1 MRGAILAGGFGSRLF
16 PTTKS
21 VNKHLI
27 PVYDKPMI
35 YYPLTTLILAG
46 AIDICI
52 VSTAQGVEGIKDLLG
67 DGAEFGVSLNYKIQE
82 QPRGITDGIKVAL
95 SSFKNYE
102 PMLVILGDNIYYG
115 PGLGRAISEA
125 VNPSVTTIWTQQVSN
140 PEEFGII
147 NIDLQGNVTSIREKP
162 LKPESNLAITGLYYL
177 SNDLP
182 ELIDNIPPSA
192 RGEIEITSLLEKF
205 HDKNTLNVKL
215 LGRGIY
221 WTDAGTVENLSNASQ
236 FIKLVQTRQGNLI
249 GSPHEA
255 AFQAGLI
262 SKSEL
267 NAIIEKMP
275 ASDYRNSLETYF
287 SFSV

>member
-46 AIDICI
+46 AKDICI
-52 VSTAQGVEGIKDLLG
+52 VSSFQGVSGINDLLG
-67 DGAEFGVSLNYKIQE
+67 DGTEFGIKLNYKVQD
-82 QPRGITDGIKVAL
+82 QPRGITDAIKLAL
-95 SSFKNYE
+95 SSFQDYE
-102 PMLVILGDNIYYG
+102 PILVILGDNIFYG
-115 PGLGRAISEA
+115 PGLGRAISDA
-125 VNPSVTTIWTQQVSN
+125 MDPPNSTIWTQQVSN

-147 NIDLQGNVTSIREKP
+147 NIDSQGKIASIREKP
-162 LKPESNLAITGLYYL
+162 IEPESNMAITGLYYL
-177 SNDLP
+177 SNALP
-182 ELIDNIPPSA
+182 ELIENIAPSA

-205 HDKNTLNVKL
+205 HHRNTLNVKS

-221 WTDAGTVENLSNASQ
+221 WTDAGTVENLLNASQ
-236 FIKLVQTRQGNLI
+236 FINVVQKRQGNLI

-255 AFQAGLI
+255 ACQIGLI

-267 NAIIEKMP
+267 FSKIQKMP
-275 ASDYRNSLETYF
+275 TSDYRTSLETYF

>member
-46 AIDICI
+46 AKDICI
-52 VSTAQGVEGIKDLLG
+52 ISTSQGIEGIRDLLG
-67 DGAEFGVSLNYKIQE
+67 DGSEFGIKLNYKVQE
-82 QPRGITDGIKVAL
+82 QPRGITD
-95 SSFKNYE
+95 
-102 PMLVILGDNIYYG
+102 VILGDNIYYG

-125 VNPSVTTIWTQQVSN
+125 VNPSSTTIWTQQVSN

-147 NIDLQGNVTSIREKP
+147 TIDSEGNVTSIREKP

-182 ELIDNIPPSA
+182 ELIENIPPSA

-205 HDKNTLNVKL
+205 HDKKTLNVKL

-255 AFQAGLI
+255 AFQTGLI

-267 NAIIEKMP
+267 ISIIEKMP
-275 ASDYRNSLETYF
+275 TSDYRNSLETYF
-287 SFSV
+287 SFSA

>member
-1 MRGAILAGGFGSRLF
+1 MRGAILAGGFGNRLF

-46 AIDICI
+46 AKDICI
-52 VSTAQGVEGIKDLLG
+52 VSTFQGVVGIKDLLG
-67 DGAEFGVSLNYKIQE
+67 DGTEFGIKLDYKVQD
-82 QPRGITDGIKVAL
+82 QPRGISDGIKVAL
-95 SSFKNYE
+95 SSFKDYE
-102 PMLVILGDNIYYG
+102 PILVILGDNIFYG

-125 VNPSVTTIWTQQVSN
+125 MDPCNSTIWTQQVSN

-147 NIDLQGNVTSIREKP
+147 NVDSQGKITSIREKP
-162 LKPESNLAITGLYYL
+162 LEPESNMAITGLYYL
-177 SNDLP
+177 SSELP
-182 ELIDNIPPSA
+182 ELIENIVPSA

-205 HDKNTLNVKL
+205 HHRNTLNVKL

-255 AFQAGLI
+255 AYQTGLI

-267 NAIIEKMP
+267 ISTIEKMP
-275 ASDYRNSLETYF
+275 ASDYRNSLEMYF

>member
-1 MRGAILAGGFGSRLF
+1 MRGAILAGGFGNRLF

-46 AIDICI
+46 AKDICI
-52 VSTAQGVEGIKDLLG
+52 VSTFQGVAGIKDLLG
-67 DGAEFGVSLNYKIQE
+67 DGTEFGIKLDYKVQD
-82 QPRGITDGIKVAL
+82 QPRGISDGIKVAL
-95 SSFKNYE
+95 SSFKDYE
-102 PMLVILGDNIYYG
+102 PILVILGDNIFYG

-125 VNPSVTTIWTQQVSN
+125 MDPYNSTIWTQQVSN

-147 NIDLQGNVTSIREKP
+147 TVDSQGKITSIREKP
-162 LKPESNLAITGLYYL
+162 LEPESNMAITGLYYL
-177 SNDLP
+177 SSELP
-182 ELIDNIPPSA
+182 ELIENILPSA

-205 HDKNTLNVKL
+205 HHRNTLNVKL
-215 LGRGIY
+215 LSRGIY

-236 FIKLVQTRQGNLI
+236 FIKLIQTRQGNLI

-255 AFQAGLI
+255 AYQTGLI

-267 NAIIEKMP
+267 ISTIEKMP
-275 ASDYRNSLETYF
+275 TSDYRNSLEMYF

>member
-46 AIDICI
+46 AKDICI
-52 VSTAQGVEGIKDLLG
+52 ISTSQGIEGIRDLLG
-67 DGAEFGVSLNYKIQE
+67 DGSEFGIKLNYKVQE

-95 SSFKNYE
+95 SSFKSYE

-125 VNPSVTTIWTQQVSN
+125 VNPSSTTIRTQQVSN

-147 NIDLQGNVTSIREKP
+147 TIDSEGNVTSIREKP

-182 ELIDNIPPSA
+182 ELIENIPPSA

-205 HDKNTLNVKL
+205 HDKKTLNVQL

-255 AFQAGLI
+255 AFQTGLI

-267 NAIIEKMP
+267 ISIIEKMP
-275 ASDYRNSLETYF
+275 TSDYRNSLETYF
-287 SFSV
+287 SFSA